1 MLTGLTLTTEP
12 LRDGSDLSGSASRPS
27 CPNPAGGG
35 GTRGSKGQAGYQHI
49 IKLLLNNLVPDLT
62 TWSCVFTFTYLL
74 SGSLTSLLYLILEN
88 VM

>member
-35 GTRGSKGQAGYQHI
+35 GNRGGTGQAGCHHVI
-49 IKLLLNNLVPDLT
+49 
-62 TWSCVFTFTYLL
+62 
-74 SGSLTSLLYLILEN
+74 
-88 VM
+88 